1 MATSILEKKMLRLE
15 HDNGVVNGRQQIKVQ
30 SISDIKSDATD
41 DGLYAVGTAYSAL
54 AKKEVLNV
62 KKIDTHLIN
71 A

>member
-30 SISDIKSDATD
+30 SISDIKTDATD
-41 DGLYAVGTAYSAL
+41 NGLYAVGTAYDAL
-54 AKKEVLNV
+54 SKKEVLNV

>member
-15 HDNGVVNGRQQIKVQ
+15 HDNGIVNGKQQVKVQ
-30 SISDIKSDATD
+30 SISDIKADATD
-41 DGLYAVGTAYSAL
+41 NGLFTVGIAYNAL
-54 AKKEVLNV
+54 AKKELLNV